1 MGWFDITINT
11 LIIIYIIVPIPLT
24 RIIESYLFKTRHLT
38 LVSTTIIWF
47 FSNILT
53 FTLLRIILILFE
65 SLYGYYLQ
73 EYYLI
78 LIYTAGLLIFLPLIF
93 KIILRSRF
101 GFLQVLKIAC
111 PYIIFLEVVSFG
123 MLGLVEFKRYSHRY
137 VHAVYANS
145 TAERKEQIFENFFH
159 YTKLDLPDS
168 TSLIFANCP
177 KTHCGAIKIDIDRE
191 DILEF
196 ETQLKEKYP
205 QLYSE
210 LKRNYLNEDEMSRW
224 NSRGPRR
231 FWRPFSAI
239 NFKTARTPE
248 VEPSMIRS
256 SKPYLDIF
264 IDLDNEK
271 KALIYI
277 IYSAF

>member
-1 MGWFDITINT
+1 MGWFDITINA
-11 LIIIYIIVPIPLT
+11 LIIIYIIVPILLT

-38 LVSTTIIWF
+38 IVKTTIIWF
-47 FSNILT
+47 VSNTLT
-53 FTLLRIILILFE
+53 FILLRIILILFE

-78 LIYTAGLLIFLPLIF
+78 LIYTVGLLIFLPLILKF
-93 KIILRSRF
+93 FLRNRF

-111 PYIIFLEVVSFG
+111 PYILFFEVVSFG
-123 MLGLVEFKRYSHRY
+123 MFGLGEFKRYRRRY

-145 TAERKEQIFENFFH
+145 IAERKEQIFENFFY

-177 KTHCGAIKIDIDRE
+177 KTHCGVIKIDIDRK

-210 LKRNYLNEDEMSRW
+210 LKRNSLSEDKRSRW
-224 NSRGPRR
+224 KRWGPRR

-239 NFKTARTPE
+239 NFKTASTPE
-248 VEPSMIRS
+248 VKQTIIGIRGPS
-256 SKPYLDIF
+256 LDIF
-264 IDLDNEK
+264 IDLDDEK
-271 KALIYI
+271 KALIYM